1 MPKALA
7 LYSGGLDSTLAILV
21 IRRQG
26 VEVSAVSFLTS
37 IGCGVARGSSGY
49 ERLLATAGRFGI
61 RVNLIDL
68 SETLMEVVKNPRF
81 GYGKRMNPCL
91 DCKIT
96 MLRKAKKIME
106 AEGAGFIVTGEVLGQ
121 RPMSQRR
128 DTFPKIDKESG
139 LVGYVLRPL
148 SAKLLRPT
156 VPEEQGWVDR
166 DNLYGFHGRS
176 RKPQMAL
183 AQDLGLTEY
192 PQPAGG
198 CLLTDPVY
206 AFRLRELLA
215 HIPEPTEEELTLL
228 QIGRHF
234 RASDDCRIIVGRDE
248 GENDALAALRAEGD
262 ILLRVEG
269 YGSPLT
275 VVRGRSSEEAV
286 ALAAAICARYS
297 DARSLPLVGVSVQTA
312 AGSYVL
318 SVTPASQEVIEDRRI
333 QPK

>member
-21 IRRQG
+21 ILQQRI
-26 VEVSAVSFLTS
+26 EVSAVSFLTR
-37 IGCGVARGSSGY
+37 IGCGVAEGSAGH
-49 ERLLATAGRFGI
+49 EGLLATAQRFGF
-61 RVNLIDL
+61 RVDLIDL
-68 SETLMEVVKNPRF
+68 SETFMDVVKNPRF

-106 AEGAGFIVTGEVLGQ
+106 ADGADFIVTGEVLGQ

-148 SAKLLRPT
+148 SAKLLKPT
-156 VPEEQGWVDR
+156 VPEQQGWVDR
-166 DNLYGFHGRS
+166 DKLYGFHGRS

-206 AFRLRELLA
+206 AFRLRELLSYT
-215 HIPEPTEEELTLL
+215 PEPTPEELILL
-228 QIGRHF
+228 QVGRHF
-234 RASDDCRIIVGRDE
+234 RAPDDCRIVVGRDE

-275 VVRGRSSEEAV
+275 VVRGRASEEAV

-297 DARSLPLVGVSVQTA
+297 DARGLPLIGVSVETA

-318 SVTPASQEVIEDRRI
+318 NVAPASQEVIEDRRI